1 MEKTR
6 HVFYLRD
13 TWRRQQLSPWIHLSW
28 LGLWWDWELF
38 VFIICMQKHLF
49 TVTRPTS
56 ELLKSQSKQRS
67 GNICCLD
74 VYSLLTKLEDK
85 KEKKEE
91 YHQFWRIAN
100 DRKITIFRLICAKP
114 MKNILCGEEGLKRN
128 GIACHFGIKITSWRC
143 LDAHFQFNK
152 TMLVELN
159 GCFLTCF
166 VLRAVLVFSFY
177 AQTRPKIE
185 PVAHSTPPN
194 KSLHWKTKC
203 CNLLWGYWEALIIHR
218 LIDCKNVCVPRWPL
232 YVL

>member
-1 MEKTR
+1 MIWNGVESISLRVKWTLFFLLCTWWRTSIYFNWKAINMEKTR

-67 GNICCLD
+67 GNICCLY

-100 DRKITIFRLICAKP
+100 DRKITIFRLICAKL

-143 LDAHFQFNK
+143 L
-152 TMLVELN
+152 ES
-159 GCFLTCF
+159 GC
-166 VLRAVLVFSFY
+166 
-177 AQTRPKIE
+177 
-185 PVAHSTPPN
+185 
-194 KSLHWKTKC
+194 SLP
-203 CNLLWGYWEALIIHR
+203 I
-218 LIDCKNVCVPRWPL
+218 
-232 YVL
+232 